1 MFGVDEPPEKAGLRH
16 LPRLTREALR
26 IAWAAGRYDV
36 MATAALQVV
45 GGFGIAALLLLG
57 RSALD
62 ALLRA
67 VQTGASLRSL
77 LPWVLAMAAV
87 AGVQAFA
94 GAVQRERQQI
104 LGELVGRYVQDRVLD
119 VTSSVDLATFDDPE
133 FHNRVQ
139 RMRMA
144 GNQSLGMVFGLAGLL
159 QAVIGVVAALVALVT
174 IAPVLVPMLLL
185 VALPA
190 WLAASRRGESF
201 YQLFW
206 RMTPADRL
214 RAYLASLL
222 ESRNS
227 AKEVRAFGLTGY
239 LRRRHDALY
248 DERIA
253 QLRRVANRQLI
264 VNFLSNLAIGA
275 VLAATLLLVAWLAL
289 RGTVPLASA
298 GVAVAGIAIVGQ
310 RLASAGWAV
319 GTLGESGRY
328 LEDYLAFTAMLPEI
342 RDARPGG
349 VAPPGFRR
357 LSVEGVTFSYPTGG
371 EPALRGVS
379 MEVEAGEVVA
389 LVGENGSGKTT
400 LAKLLAGLYHPAEG
414 AIRWDGT
421 DVSTVDPDGMRERIA
436 VIFQDFERFHLSA
449 AENIGLGRIAAM
461 DDRDAIEAA
470 GRQAGAD
477 EFIKRLP
484 DGYDTV
490 LGPQFVGG
498 TDLSVGQ
505 WQRMALARA
514 FFREAP
520 FIVLD
525 EPTAALDPRAE
536 RELFERIRGLLAGR
550 TVLLIS
556 HRFSSVRSADRIY
569 VLDHGE
575 IVEAGDHAT
584 LMELGGTY
592 AELFTLQ
599 AAAYIE

>member
-1 MFGVDEPPEKAGLRH
+1 MSGVDEPPEKAGLRH

-36 MATAALQVV
+36 MATAALQVI

-67 VQTGASLRSL
+67 VQSGASLRSL

-87 AGVQAFA
+87 AGIQAFA

-104 LGELVGRYVQDRVLD
+104 LGELVGRYVEDRVLD

-139 RMRMA
+139 RMQTA

-159 QAVIGVVAALVALVT
+159 QAVIGVAAALVALVT

-222 ESRNS
+222 VSRNS

-248 DERIA
+248 DDRIA

-275 VLAATLLLVAWLAL
+275 VLAVTLLVVAWLAL

-342 RDARPGG
+342 RDARPAG

-357 LSVEGVTFSYPTGG
+357 LSVEDVTFAYPTGG

-400 LAKLLAGLYHPAEG
+400 LAKLLAGLYHPTRG
-414 AIRWDGT
+414 ASAGT
-421 DVSTVDPDGMRERIA
+421 APTSPTVDPRRA
-436 VIFQDFERFHLSA
+436 
-449 AENIGLGRIAAM
+449 
-461 DDRDAIEAA
+461 
-470 GRQAGAD
+470 
-477 EFIKRLP
+477 
-484 DGYDTV
+484 
-490 LGPQFVGG
+490 
-498 TDLSVGQ
+498 
-505 WQRMALARA
+505 ARA
-514 FFREAP
+514 DRRDLPGLRAVPPVGAREHRAGPDRRDRRPGRDRGGRPRRRAP
-520 FIVLD
+520 TTSSSALPGRLRHD
-525 EPTAALDPRAE
+525 ARAASSTAAPTCRSGSGSGWRWRARSSATRRSSCSTSRPRRSTRAPSS
-536 RELFERIRGLLAGR
+536 ELFERIRGLLAGPYR
-550 TVLLIS
+550 
-556 HRFSSVRSADRIY
+556 RC
-569 VLDHGE
+569 
-575 IVEAGDHAT
+575 
-584 LMELGGTY
+584 
-592 AELFTLQ
+592 
-599 AAAYIE
+599 